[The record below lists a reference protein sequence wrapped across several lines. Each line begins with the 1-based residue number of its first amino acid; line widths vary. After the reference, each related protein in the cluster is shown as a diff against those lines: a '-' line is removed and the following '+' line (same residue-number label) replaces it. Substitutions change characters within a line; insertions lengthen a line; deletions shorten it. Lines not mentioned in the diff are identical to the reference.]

1 MKNQLCGFS
10 CVIMTAKDPNNLDEW
25 VNIKNPYGVEPF
37 HLMISEI
44 KLALIACTI
53 TPIVRII
60 FDVSNLSNKKHTKI
74 VLNQEQLVNMD
85 KDEIGDYLEK
95 EVIEKILY

>member
-1 MKNQLCGFS
+1 MKNQLYGFS
-10 CVIMTAKDPNNLDEW
+10 CVIMTAKDPNDFNEW
-25 VNIKNPYGVEPF
+25 TNIKNPYGVEPF

-44 KLALIACTI
+44 RLALIACTI

-60 FDVSNLSNKKHTKI
+60 FDVSNLSNNKHTKI

-95 EVIEKILY
+95 EALEKIL

>member
-1 MKNQLCGFS
+1 M
-10 CVIMTAKDPNNLDEW
+10 
-25 VNIKNPYGVEPF
+25 EPF

-53 TPIVRII
+53 TPIVWII
-60 FDVSNLSNKKHTKI
+60 FDVSNLSNEKRTKI

-85 KDEIGDYLEK
+85 KNEIGNYLEK
-95 EVIEKILY
+95 KAIKKILL

>member
-1 MKNQLCGFS
+1 MKNQLCEFS
-10 CVIMTAKDPNNLDEW
+10 CIIVTAKNPNNFNEW

-44 KLALIACTI
+44 ELALIACTI
-53 TPIVRII
+53 TPIVWII
-60 FDVSNLSNKKHTKI
+60 FDVSNLSNEKRTKI

-85 KDEIGDYLEK
+85 RKEIRNYLEK
-95 EVIEKILY
+95 KAIK